1 MSVVAAGAS
10 RRHRGWLSATAGCE
24 DNDAPAGL
32 RWILNAASRQHTP
45 SFDNRATRGAALP
58 RVRTLTPGASP
69 THFFGSEVRRAREA
83 AGLPQAQLGA
93 LVPCD
98 KSVVSRIEAGL
109 VQADEAFARTCDVAF
124 PHLDG
129 FFMRFWK
136 DCQTWSAA
144 FPAAFREFAAYEAEA
159 LTIWTFQHSLVPGL
173 LQTEAYARAVLER
186 HPNVTSDQVAE
197 RVAARLTRQSVLER
211 GDPPLLWVLLDENVL
226 HRHVGGATI
235 MQDQMTLLATMARRS
250 NITVQL
256 IPREE
261 AHVGLTG
268 AFSMAETADAFV
280 AHLEHVADG
289 LMTDSPAIVAQ
300 ASTRFDALKADACR
314 RSASLTLIEEMAEKW
329 KP

>member
-1 MSVVAAGAS
+1 M
-10 RRHRGWLSATAGCE
+10 
-24 DNDAPAGL
+24 
-32 RWILNAASRQHTP
+32 
-45 SFDNRATRGAALP
+45 P

-83 AGLPQAQLGA
+83 AGMPQAELGA

-98 KSVVSRIEAGL
+98 KSVVSRIEAGM
-109 VQADEAFARTCDVAF
+109 VQADEAFARACDVSF

-129 FFMRFWK
+129 LFTRFWK

-173 LQTEAYARAVLER
+173 LQTENYARAVLER
-186 HPNVTSDQVAE
+186 HPNVTSEQVAE
-197 RVAARLTRQSVLER
+197 RLAARLTRQSVLER
-211 GDPPLLWVLLDENVL
+211 TDPPQLWVLLDENVL
-226 HRHVGGATI
+226 HRHVGSATI
-235 MQDQMTLLATMARRS
+235 MQDQMMQLAAMARRP

-256 IPREE
+256 IPRGE

-268 AFSMAETADAFV
+268 AFDMAETADAFV

-289 LMTDSPAIVAQ
+289 LTTDSPAIVAET
-300 ASTRFDALKADACR
+300 STRFDALKADAYR
-314 RSASLTLIEEMAEKW
+314 RSESLIPIEEMAEKW

>member
-1 MSVVAAGAS
+1 
-10 RRHRGWLSATAGCE
+10 
-24 DNDAPAGL
+24 
-32 RWILNAASRQHTP
+32 
-45 SFDNRATRGAALP
+45 LP

-69 THFFGSEVRRAREA
+69 THFFGSEVRRARET

-129 FFMRFWK
+129 FFTRFWK
-136 DCQTWSAA
+136 DCQTWTAA

-173 LQTEAYARAVLER
+173 LQTEGYARAVLER
-186 HPNVTSDQVAE
+186 HPSVTNEQVSE
-197 RVAARLTRQSVLER
+197 RVGARLSRQSVLER
-211 GDPPLLWVLLDENVL
+211 TDPPLLWVLLDENVL
-226 HRHVGGATI
+226 HRQVGGATI
-235 MQDQMTLLATMARRS
+235 MQDQMMRLEAMARRP
-250 NITVQL
+250 NVTVQV
-256 IPREE
+256 IPREG

-268 AFSMAETADAFV
+268 AFSLAETTEAFV
-280 AHLEHVADG
+280 AHLEHIADG

-300 ASTRFDALKADACR
+300 ASTRFDTLKADAHR
-314 RSASLTLIEEMAEKW
+314 RTESLIMIEEMAEKW

>member
-1 MSVVAAGAS
+1 
-10 RRHRGWLSATAGCE
+10 
-24 DNDAPAGL
+24 
-32 RWILNAASRQHTP
+32 
-45 SFDNRATRGAALP
+45 LP

-109 VQADEAFARTCDVAF
+109 VQADEAFARTCDMAF

-159 LTIWTFQHSLVPGL
+159 ITIWTFQHSLVPGL

-186 HPNVTSDQVAE
+186 HPNVTSEQIAE

-211 GDPPLLWVLLDENVL
+211 PDPPLLWVLLDENVL
-226 HRHVGGATI
+226 HRQVGGVMI
-235 MQDQMTLLATMARRS
+235 MQGQMTHLAAMTRQP
-250 NITVQL
+250 NIAVQL
-256 IPREE
+256 IPREG
-261 AHVGLTG
+261 AHVGLQG
-268 AFSMAETADAFV
+268 GFDMAQTPDALV
-280 AHLEHVADG
+280 AHLEHIAEG
-289 LMTDSPAIVAQ
+289 MTTDSPAIVAE
-300 ASTRFDALKADACR
+300 ASTRFDSLKADAYR
-314 RSASLTLIEEMAEKW
+314 RSESLILIEEMAEKW

>member
-1 MSVVAAGAS
+1 
-10 RRHRGWLSATAGCE
+10 
-24 DNDAPAGL
+24 
-32 RWILNAASRQHTP
+32 
-45 SFDNRATRGAALP
+45 LP

-69 THFFGSEVRRAREA
+69 THFFGSEVRRARET
-83 AGLPQAQLGA
+83 AGMPQAGLGA

-186 HPNVTSDQVAE
+186 HPNVTSEQVAE
-197 RVAARLTRQSVLER
+197 RVAARLARQSVLER
-211 GDPPLLWVLLDENVL
+211 ADPPLVWVLLDENVL
-226 HRHVGGATI
+226 HRQVGGVMV
-235 MQDQMTLLATMARRS
+235 MQDQILHLVTIARRPH
-250 NITVQL
+250 ITIQL

-268 AFSMAETADAFV
+268 AFDMAETADAFA
-280 AHLEHVADG
+280 AHLEHIADG
-289 LMTDSPAIVAQ
+289 LTTDSPAIVAQ
-300 ASTRFDALKADACR
+300 TSTRFDALKADAYR
-314 RSASLTLIEEMAEKW
+314 RRESLTRIEEMSEKW
-329 KP
+329 QP

>member
-1 MSVVAAGAS
+1 M
-10 RRHRGWLSATAGCE
+10 
-24 DNDAPAGL
+24 
-32 RWILNAASRQHTP
+32 
-45 SFDNRATRGAALP
+45 P

-136 DCQTWSAA
+136 DCQTWNTA

-173 LQTEAYARAVLER
+173 LQTEGYARAVLQR
-186 HPNVTSDQVAE
+186 HPNVTSEQVAE

-211 GDPPLLWVLLDENVL
+211 PDPPLLWVLLDENVL
-226 HRHVGGATI
+226 HRQVGGVMI
-235 MQDQMTLLATMARRS
+235 MQDQMTHLAAMTRQP
-250 NITVQL
+250 NIAVQL
-256 IPREE
+256 IPREG
-261 AHVGLTG
+261 AHVGLQG
-268 AFSMAETADAFV
+268 GFDMAQTPDALV
-280 AHLEHVADG
+280 AHLEHIAEG
-289 LMTDSPAIVAQ
+289 MTTDSPAIVAE
-300 ASTRFDALKADACR
+300 ASMRFDSLKADAYR
-314 RSASLTLIEEMAEKW
+314 RSESLILIEEMAEKW

>member
-1 MSVVAAGAS
+1 M
-10 RRHRGWLSATAGCE
+10 
-24 DNDAPAGL
+24 
-32 RWILNAASRQHTP
+32 
-45 SFDNRATRGAALP
+45 P

-83 AGLPQAQLGA
+83 AGMPQAELGA

-109 VQADEAFARTCDVAF
+109 VQADEAFARACDVAF

-129 FFMRFWK
+129 FFTRFWK

-159 LTIWTFQHSLVPGL
+159 LTIWAFQHSLVPGL
-173 LQTEAYARAVLER
+173 LQTEGYARAVLER
-186 HPNVTSDQVAE
+186 HPNVTSEQVAE
-197 RVAARLTRQSVLER
+197 RVAARLARQSVLER
-211 GDPPLLWVLLDENVL
+211 ADPPLLWVLLDENVL
-226 HRHVGGATI
+226 HRQVGSATT
-235 MQDQMTLLATMARRS
+235 MQEQIAHLAAVARRP

-280 AHLEHVADG
+280 AHLEHIADG

-300 ASTRFDALKADACR
+300 ASTRFDALKADAHR
-314 RSASLTLIEEMAEKW
+314 RSESLTLIEEMAEKW